1 MVGRIVYS
9 IAGRD
14 KDKCLAVINFDENYV
29 WVADGKE
36 RKVQSPKRKNI
47 KHISLTADTLNP
59 DQFKTNKSL
68 KKALAVYRDS
78 AKFKEEAYCLNR
90 T

>member
-1 MVGRIVYS
+1 MVGKIVYS

-14 KDKCLAVINFDENYV
+14 KGKYMAVINCDKDYV

-36 RKVQSPKRKNI
+36 RKVQTPKRKNI
-47 KHISLTADTLNP
+47 KHISVTAHFLNQ

-68 KKALAVYRDS
+68 KKAIAVYKDTV
-78 AKFKEEAYCLNR
+78 KLKEEP
-90 T
+90 

>member
-14 KDKCLAVINFDENYV
+14 KDKYLAVINCDENYV

-36 RKVQSPKRKNI
+36 RKLQSPKRKNI
-47 KHISLTADTLNP
+47 KHISITANSLNS
-59 DQFKTNKSL
+59 DQLKTNKSL
-68 KKALAVYRDS
+68 KKAIAVYCDTV
-78 AKFKEEAYCLNR
+78 KFKEEP
-90 T
+90 

>member
-14 KDKCLAVINFDENYV
+14 KDKCLAVINCDENYV

-47 KHISLTADTLNP
+47 KHISLTADFLNQ
-59 DQFKTNKSL
+59 DQLKTNKSL
-68 KKALAVYRDS
+68 KKAIAVYCDTVKS
-78 AKFKEEAYCLNR
+78 KEEP
-90 T
+90 

>member
-14 KDKCLAVINFDENYV
+14 KDKYLAVINCDENYV

-36 RKVQSPKRKNI
+36 RKLETPKRKNI
-47 KHISLTADTLNP
+47 KHISLTADSLNP
-59 DQFKTNKSL
+59 DQFKSNKSL
-68 KKALAVYRDS
+68 KKAIAVYKDTVKS
-78 AKFKEEAYCLNR
+78 KEEP
-90 T
+90 